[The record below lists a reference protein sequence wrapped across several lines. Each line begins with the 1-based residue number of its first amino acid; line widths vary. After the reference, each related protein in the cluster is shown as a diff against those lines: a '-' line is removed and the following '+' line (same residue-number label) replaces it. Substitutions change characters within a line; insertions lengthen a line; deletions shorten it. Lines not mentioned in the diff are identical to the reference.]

1 MESRS
6 ELWLSLTESEFRL
19 QDDKL
24 HTKVPIKAS
33 AREVRHKARRREA
46 VLGEKECIFEIEWDE
61 HEEVI
66 TVNAD
71 MLLLSVLMVEWLVK
85 N

>member
-1 MESRS
+1 M
-6 ELWLSLTESEFRL
+6 WLSLTESEFRL